1 VDNRRVLL
9 IGKRTSVLTRL
20 AAALAEHGIEAETA
34 PPPTGAA
41 GAGAAA
47 GNEAPAP
54 QNGGGYG
61 VGAQNGGAAAQND
74 GGYGSG
80 DGVVGYGVV
89 AFGRSVRAADR
100 ARLRAQFSAADPEVV
115 FVDGYAPIIPLLVA
129 QFEQALDRR
138 PLGRRT
144 IVDAAVRG
152 GIVDVEL
159 RAPCR
164 LRITAYRLGALHR
177 TRERVVFD
185 RDVEAGLHSAALGSR
200 AARSRT
206 SFVVIRAG
214 DETAALPAGDGGSA
228 A

>member
-1 VDNRRVLL
+1 MDSRRVLL
-9 IGKRTSVLTRL
+9 IGKRASVLTRL
-20 AAALAEHGIEAETA
+20 AEALTAQGIETERCQD
-34 PPPTGAA
+34 PA
-41 GAGAAA
+41 GASALRDRS
-47 GNEAPAP
+47 GNG
-54 QNGGGYG
+54 NG
-61 VGAQNGGAAAQND
+61 N
-74 GGYGSG
+74 SF
-80 DGVVGYGVV
+80 GVV
-89 AFGRSVRAADR
+89 AFGRAIKSADR
-100 ARLRAQFSAADPEVV
+100 EWLRKEFAQADPEVV

-164 LRITAYRLGALHR
+164 LRITAYRLGTLHR

-185 RDVEAGLHSAALGSR
+185 RDVEAGVHSAALGSR

-214 DETAALPAGDGGSA
+214 DETAALPAGDSGSA

>member
-1 VDNRRVLL
+1 MLL

-34 PPPTGAA
+34 PPPTDAA
-41 GAGAAA
+41 TAAA
-47 GNEAPAP
+47 GNDGTAAR
-54 QNGGGYG
+54 NGGGYG
-61 VGAQNGGAAAQND
+61 VVAQNGGTAAQD
-74 GGYGSG
+74 SGGYGG
-80 DGVVGYGVV
+80 GYGVV

-100 ARLRAQFSAADPEVV
+100 ARLRAEFSAADPEVV

-144 IVDAAVRG
+144 IVDAAVRR

-164 LRITAYRLGALHR
+164 LRITAYRLGTLHR

-185 RDVEAGLHSAALGSR
+185 RDVEAGVHSAALGSR

-214 DETAALPAGDGGSA
+214 DETAALPAGDSGSA